1 MKKLLFC
8 SFMIVAVIAGQ
19 LSAAPIFSTLGPG
32 DSYSNLWGYTLGTN
46 NTGYFYDYDQGNQ
59 FVIGGT
65 TSYNLDT
72 IEVAIGLVS
81 LIDYPKGTNQLDVW
95 LMNDAGGQLGPGTI
109 IESFHFVDAMG
120 DFSASPLVLGT
131 SVVRP
136 LLTPGTKYW
145 LIASTPVADTWAAW
159 NGSEPIVVGLR
170 ARRSGVAPWILTTEA
185 MAAFRVSGTVI
196 PVPGAIILAGIGA
209 GLVGCLRR
217 RRSL

>member
-19 LSAAPIFSTLGPG
+19 LSAAPIFSTLGSG
-32 DSYSNLWGYTLGTN
+32 DSYSGSWGYSIGTSA
-46 NTGYFYDYDQGNQ
+46 TSFLPDYDQGNQ
-59 FVIGGT
+59 FVIGGA

-72 IEVAIGLVS
+72 IEVAIGLAGLV
-81 LIDYPKGTNQLDVW
+81 KGTNQLDVW
-95 LMNDAGGQLGPGTI
+95 LMNDATGQPGAI

-131 SVVRP
+131 SVLRP

-159 NGSEPIVVGLR
+159 NGSEPVVIGLR
-170 ARRSGVAPWILTTEA
+170 AKRSGVAPWVLTTEA

-209 GLVGCLRR
+209 GLVGYLRR

>member
-8 SFMIVAVIAGQ
+8 SFMIVTVIAGQ

-32 DSYSNLWGYTLGTN
+32 DSYSGSWGYTIGTN
-46 NTGYFYDYDQGNQ
+46 NTGFLYDYDQGNQ

-95 LMNDAGGQLGPGTI
+95 LMNDAGGQPGAI

-159 NGSEPIVVGLR
+159 NGSEPIVIGLR
-170 ARRSGVAPWILTTEA
+170 ARRSGMNPWVLTTEA

-196 PVPGAIILAGIGA
+196 PAPGAIILAGIGA
-209 GLVGCLRR
+209 GLVGYLRR

>member
-19 LSAAPIFSTLGPG
+19 LSAAPIFSTLGSG
-32 DSYSNLWGYTLGTN
+32 DSYSGSWGYTLGTN

-59 FVIGGT
+59 FVIGGA

-95 LMNDAGGQLGPGTI
+95 LMNDAGDKPGAI

-159 NGSEPIVVGLR
+159 NGSDPAVIGLR
-170 ARRSGVAPWILTTEA
+170 ARRSGMNPWILTTEE

-196 PVPGAIILAGIGA
+196 PAPGAIILAGIGA
-209 GLVGCLRR
+209 GLVGYLRR

>member
-1 MKKLLFC
+1 MLMKKLLFC

-19 LSAAPIFSTLGPG
+19 LSAAPIFSTLDPV
-32 DSYSNLWGYTLGTN
+32 DSSYSSLWGYTLGTGG
-46 NTGYFYDYDQGNQ
+46 TSYEYDQGNQ
-59 FVIGGT
+59 FVIGGA

-81 LIDYPKGTNQLDVW
+81 SVGYPKGTNQLDVW
-95 LMNDAGGQLGPGTI
+95 LMNDDGDKPGAI

-159 NGSEPIVVGLR
+159 NGSDPAVFGLR
-170 ARRSGVAPWILTTEA
+170 AKRSGVAPWDITTDET

-196 PVPGAIILAGIGA
+196 PAPGAIILAGIGA
-209 GLVGCLRR
+209 GLVGYLRR

>member
-1 MKKLLFC
+1 M
-8 SFMIVAVIAGQ
+8 
-19 LSAAPIFSTLGPG
+19 
-32 DSYSNLWGYTLGTN
+32 WGYTLGTGG
-46 NTGYFYDYDQGNQ
+46 TDYEYDQGNQ

-131 SVVRP
+131 SVFRP
-136 LLTPGTKYW
+136 LLTPGIKYW

-159 NGSEPIVVGLR
+159 NGSEPVVSGLR
-170 ARRSGVAPWILTTEA
+170 ARRETGADAWFVTTET

-196 PVPGAIILAGIGA
+196 PAPGAIILAGIGA
-209 GLVGCLRR
+209 GLVGYLRR